1 MTVVFKEI
9 KSKWWRDGIRVSEGL
24 YLLPVQF
31 KNANEPLTMSA
42 TSPVASR
49 ATVAPAIKTIIKYV
63 TVVIKMANKVPF
75 GMDFWGSYDIKDNN
89 KCKYLKRGRTN
100 LL

>member
-1 MTVVFKEI
+1 MK
-9 KSKWWRDGIRVSEGL
+9 IRVFVCMYVCI

-31 KNANEPLTMSA
+31 KKANEPLTMSA

-49 ATVAPAIKTIIKYV
+49 ATVAPAITTIIKYV

-75 GMDFWGSYDIKDNN
+75 GMDFCGSFLHKVMKTVKKETNKKKKNTTIKINIS
-89 KCKYLKRGRTN
+89 
-100 LL
+100 